1 MNNTNIILSN
11 IKKMLLNLGLRE
23 VEVINPHTG
32 KGEVNYVKN
41 NLYCIPT
48 YIPSLGF
55 LIEYA
60 NNFEEAQSGIHED
73 GDSFPLSLGEE
84 AITDALRKEVV
95 KNMDGDLW
103 DFLEKAALDDV
114 WVEVNTKSYGVF
126 KNKSAFL
133 DEAED
138 ELGWTFT
145 DARHENYGSIYF
157 NDILS
162 VKRLDTGE
170 IFVQPQ

>member
-1 MNNTNIILSN
+1 MDKERLRQFIADA
-11 IKKMLLNLGLRE
+11 IKR
-23 VEVINPHTG
+23 TG
-32 KGEVNYVKN
+32 ETK
-41 NLYCIPT
+41 
-48 YIPSLGF
+48 
-55 LIEYA
+55 A
-60 NNFEEAQSGIHED
+60 NEPNDDF
-73 GDSFPLSLGEE
+73 
-84 AITDALRKEVV
+84 KEG
-95 KNMDGDLW
+95 MYDDLW
-103 DFLEKAALDDV
+103 DFLERAALDDV

-126 KNKSAFL
+126 KSKSAFL